1 MRSSRTMHVFRIATI
16 AIVCATVLAGCILLP
31 GRLSE
36 ERIAEI
42 LASPDRSAADR
53 SNDQRRKPQQM
64 LAFIGVAPRMRVLDL
79 GAGGGYSTELLAR
92 SVGELGRVYAQNYQ
106 ISPEARARFEQR
118 LKAASLTNTTL
129 HDQSFTSPVPED
141 IRPGSLDL
149 VTSFFVYHDQGNPLV
164 DRMRMN
170 RAVFEAL
177 KPGGLYV
184 IADHSG
190 RPDTG
195 FSEWNTLHR
204 VEEAALRREVEA
216 AGFRL
221 AESADFLR
229 NPKDPRDKS
238 VFKPVQPND
247 EFVLKFVKP

>member
-1 MRSSRTMHVFRIATI
+1 MKTNLLERSAVLILFLALTA
-16 AIVCATVLAGCILLP
+16 CAAAP
-31 GRLSE
+31 SRLSD
-36 ERIAEI
+36 ERIAQI

-53 SNDQRRKPQQM
+53 TNDIRRKPQQM
-64 LAFIGVAPRMRVLDL
+64 LAFTGVAPGMRVLDL

-92 SVGELGRVYAQNYQ
+92 AVGPTGRVYAQNNPV
-106 ISPEARARFEQR
+106 SADSRARFEQR

-129 HDQSFTSPVPED
+129 HDAPYSSPVPAE
-141 IRPGSLDL
+141 IAPGSLDM
-149 VTSFFVYHDQGNPLV
+149 VTFFFVYHDLGNPAV
-164 DRMRMN
+164 DRARMN
-170 RAVFEAL
+170 RAVFDAL

-190 RPDTG
+190 RAGTG

-204 VEEAALRREVEA
+204 VEEAALRREVES

-229 NPKDPRDKS
+229 NSQDPRDRI
-238 VFKPVQPND
+238 VFKPLQPND
-247 EFVLKFVKP
+247 EFVMKFVKPRE